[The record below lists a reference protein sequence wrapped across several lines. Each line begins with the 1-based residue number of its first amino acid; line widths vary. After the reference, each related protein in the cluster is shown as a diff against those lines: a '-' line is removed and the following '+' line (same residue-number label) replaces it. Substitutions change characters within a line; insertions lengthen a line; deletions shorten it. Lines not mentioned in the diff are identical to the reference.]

1 MRLTLILTVCLTQV
15 DNKNMRV
22 TAMLKDPPVNRLVG
36 TKKSWLMS
44 AAFFSQTTSTKATV
58 VLSDEENSNSEPTI
72 TPDEESSN
80 PEDDE

>member
-15 DNKNMRV
+15 DRNMQV

-44 AAFFSQTTSTKATV
+44 AAFFSQPTSTKATV

-72 TPDEESSN
+72 TADEKSSD